1 MRLVGILLAAGRS
14 ERFGGDKLVAPLP
27 RPIDDIPAGT
37 PIGVAACRHLAAA
50 LPEVLAVV
58 RPGDAT
64 LAALLRDAGARVV
77 ECARAAEGMG
87 ESLACGVRSTPD
99 ADGWLIALADMP
111 SIKPATITMLAS
123 ALQRGADIVAPQ
135 YNGQR
140 GHPVG
145 FVPRSHFRRPTI
157 PAFSTISTR
166 RASSSRPASA
176 TDRAD
181 AARPRT
187 TFRARA
193 TSRENRFR
201 RAAW

>member
-50 LPEVLAVV
+50 LPKVLAVV

-135 YNGQR
+135 YSGQR

-145 FVPRSHFRRPTI
+145 FARRHH
-157 PAFSTISTR
+157 
-166 RASSSRPASA
+166 
-176 TDRAD
+176 
-181 AARPRT
+181 AALAALRGDEG
-187 TFRARA
+187 ARA
-193 TSRENRFR
+193 IILANRATFTLQTTDDPGVLHDIDTPSQL
-201 RAAW
+201 

>member
-87 ESLACGVRSTPD
+87 ESLACGVRSIPD

-145 FVPRSHFRRPTI
+145 FARRHH
-157 PAFSTISTR
+157 
-166 RASSSRPASA
+166 
-176 TDRAD
+176 
-181 AARPRT
+181 AALAALRGDEG
-187 TFRARA
+187 ARA
-193 TSRENRFR
+193 IILANRATFTLQTTDDPGVLHDIDTPSQL
-201 RAAW
+201 

>member
-1 MRLVGILLAAGRS
+1 VRLFGILLAAGRS
-14 ERFGGDKLVAPLP
+14 ERFGRDKLVAPLP
-27 RPIDDIPAGT
+27 GPIGDIPAGT

-77 ECARAAEGMG
+77 ECAEAAEGMG
-87 ESLACGVRSTPD
+87 ASLACGVRSTPD

-135 YNGQR
+135 YDGQR

-145 FVPRSHFRRPTI
+145 FARRHQ
-157 PAFSTISTR
+157 AAL
-166 RASSSRPASA
+166 ASLRG
-176 TDRAD
+176 DEG
-181 AARPRT
+181 
-187 TFRARA
+187 ARA
-193 TSRENRFR
+193 IMLANR
-201 RAAW
+201 ATLTLQTTDDPGVLHDIDTPTEL

>member
-58 RPGDAT
+58 RPGDPT

-145 FVPRSHFRRPTI
+145 FARRH
-157 PAFSTISTR
+157 
-166 RASSSRPASA
+166 
-176 TDRAD
+176 D
-181 AARPRT
+181 AALAALRGDEG
-187 TFRARA
+187 ARA
-193 TSRENRFR
+193 IILANRATFTLQTTDDPGVLHDIDTPSQL
-201 RAAW
+201 